1 METKQEYFAFISYQ
15 REDEEWAKWLAHELE
30 HYHLPLTLNGRDDLP
45 QELRPIFRDIDE
57 LSAGNLPKQ
66 IHNALECSKHLI
78 VICSPQSARSPWVN
92 KEIEEFISMEKTDN
106 IFPFIIDGI
115 AMCKNP
121 DDPEECFP
129 PALRNLPK
137 DDERLGAN
145 INENGHGNKLR
156 TCNDCPIKEERL
168 KQGDIYDKGRDAAVV
183 KIVAGMLG
191 LSFDTLWQRYERE
204 KAEEERRIKEQRD
217 NLLRVQSRFLA
228 KEANECLNRHQFD
241 KASLIALEALP
252 INLDKPN
259 RPYVKEADDALRES
273 TIDTS
278 PIIRFYKDSCIDIN
292 GTNYAVAEE
301 GYAISIWNTQLDRCV
316 KTIRLTGLIP
326 HGIDSWQQSHG
337 RFKLISLIERSE
349 SSYLIFSCNNCLY
362 ILDCLT
368 EQVSL
373 LYKSNL
379 NDITFSDIILS
390 PTRKHI
396 ICIATSDINSLGI
409 HKYTFILDMD
419 SLECIKNLSFN
430 TSISVSF
437 SPNGGL
443 IAFVGERSIHIYDI
457 AHDTYTNKLKR
468 TDVECGSFIDNSTF
482 VFSCSDNSLNKWN
495 LRSDEVELVYQCD
508 STIYG
513 IISDK
518 DLVSICTMSNDIVV
532 IDINCQTAIAK
543 RNWHSKII
551 FKSLS
556 KDKST
561 LTYTDDNSFR
571 IWNFRIRSNGQYL
584 LYYHFSPISC
594 VAYST
599 DYSSFVSASD
609 ECIKVWDVPQK
620 RIKGEFAISSSV
632 NQMLLSSINN
642 RIIYDDYNGIWNLNY
657 NSGELKKLSPR
668 APKIQLSPDEKWV
681 LIADANTIFLFDTIS
696 SELYKT
702 LKVPEGQIIF
712 GEDIIAFSPNGDYIA
727 ALTSPVDPS
736 MMIATLWDV
745 KSGVILTSISYEAG
759 YGKSVSFSP
768 DGNTVII
775 DNNLMWVYRKNQ
787 IQAID
792 KTKEASSLKTTND
805 SIVNDGIFV
814 LMERSIS
821 LQELIDETR
830 ERLKDNPLTPEE
842 RKKYYLD

>member
-1 METKQEYFAFISYQ
+1 MDKSKPFKNFAFISYSHTDKKAAEELQ
-15 REDEEWAKWLAHELE
+15 NVLDDFQLSDALKEKYPNRPEVLRE
-30 HYHLPLTLNGRDDLP
+30 
-45 QELRPIFRDIDE
+45 IFRDDTG
-57 LSAGNLPKQ
+57 LPAGSNLTVEIQKQ
-66 IHNALECSKHLI
+66 LDKSNYLI
-78 VICSPQSARSPWVN
+78 VICSPNAAKSEWVN
-92 KEIEEFISMEKTDN
+92 KEIDYFKTHRDSTH
-106 IFPFIIDGI
+106 IIPFIIDGV
-115 AMCKNP
+115 ANAKDK
-121 DDPEECFP
+121 DDQECFP
-129 PALRNLPK
+129 SALKSLEAR
-137 DDERLGAN
+137 GAN
-145 INENGHGNKLR
+145 VS
-156 TCNDCPIKEERL
+156 TFSFER
-168 KQGDIYDKGRDAAVV
+168 AVV
-183 KIVAGMLG
+183 EVIAGALEI
-191 LSFDTLWQRYERE
+191 DVDDLWQRHVR
-204 KAEEERRIKEQRD
+204 AEEEKKRQLKEQRD

-316 KTIRLTGLIP
+316 KTIRLTDLIP
-326 HGIDSWQQSHG
+326 QGLDNWQRSHG
-337 RFKLISLIERSE
+337 RFKLLKLVEIGE
-349 SSYLIFSCNNCLY
+349 SSNLFFSCNNYLY

-396 ICIATSDINSLGI
+396 ICIATSNITSLGI
-409 HKYTFILDMD
+409 HKYTFILNMN
-419 SLECIKNLSFN
+419 SLECNKDLSFN
-430 TSISVSF
+430 TSVSVSF

-443 IAFVGERSIHIYDI
+443 IAFVGERSIYIYDI

-482 VFSCSDNSLNKWN
+482 VFSCSDNSLNKWS

-508 STIYG
+508 SKIYG

-556 KDKST
+556 KNKST

-571 IWNFRIRSNGQYL
+571 TWNFRIRSNGQYL

-609 ECIKVWDVPQK
+609 ECIKVWDVLQK
-620 RIKGEFAISSSV
+620 RIIGDLAISSPIS
-632 NQMLLSSINN
+632 QMVLSSNHN

-657 NSGELKKLSPR
+657 ISGELKKLSPR
-668 APKIQLSPDEKWV
+668 APKIQLSPDDKLV

-702 LKVPEGQIIF
+702 LKVPEDQLIF

-727 ALTSPVDPS
+727 ALTSPDDPS

-745 KSGVILTSISYEAG
+745 KSGVIITSISYEAG
-759 YGKSVSFSP
+759 HGESVSFSP

-775 DNNLMWVYRKNQ
+775 DNNLMWDYRKNQ

-792 KTKEASSLKTTND
+792 KTKEASSLKTTNE

-814 LMERSIS
+814 LMERNIS

-830 ERLKDNPLTPEE
+830 ERFKDNPLTPEE

>member
-1 METKQEYFAFISYQ
+1 MTMEENKEYFVFISYSSL
-15 REDEEWAKWLAHELE
+15 DNEWAIWLRHELE
-30 HYHLPLTLNGRDDLP
+30 HYHLPASFNGRTDVRDN
-45 QELRPIFRDIDE
+45 LRKVFRDRDE
-57 LSAGNLPKQ
+57 LSAGPEWDEQVGK
-66 IHNALECSKHLI
+66 ALAATNNLI
-78 VICSPQSARSPWVN
+78 VICSPNAAKSEAVN
-92 KEIEEFISMEKTDN
+92 KEVETFIALGKEDH
-106 IFPFIIDGI
+106 IFPFIVEGD
-115 AMCKNP
+115 K
-121 DDPEECFP
+121 PENCFP
-129 PALRNLPK
+129 P
-137 DDERLGAN
+137 
-145 INENGHGNKLR
+145 
-156 TCNDCPIKEERL
+156 TL
-168 KQGDIYDKGRDAAVV
+168 KQSKLGGDVNKDGGRDSAFV
-183 KIVAGMLG
+183 KVVAGMLKVEFP
-191 LSFDTLWQRYERE
+191 SLWDRYEKE
-204 KAEEERRIKEQRD
+204 KAEEERKIREQRD
-217 NLLRVQSRFLA
+217 KLLIMQSRFLA
-228 KEANECLNRHQFD
+228 EKAKECLNRHKFD

-301 GYAISIWNTQLDRCV
+301 GYAISIWNTQLDSCV
-316 KTIRLTGLIP
+316 KTIRLTDHIP

-337 RFKLISLIERSE
+337 RFKLISLIERRE

-396 ICIATSDINSLGI
+396 ICIATSNITSLGI

-419 SLECIKNLSFN
+419 SLECIKDLYFN

-443 IAFVGERSIHIYDI
+443 IAFVGGRSIHIYDI

-482 VFSCSDNSLNKWN
+482 VFSCSDNSLNKWS
-495 LRSDEVELVYQCD
+495 LRSDEVEFVYQCD
-508 STIYG
+508 SKIYG

-532 IDINCQTAIAK
+532 IDINCQAVIAK
-543 RNWHSKII
+543 RNWHSKIL

-571 IWNFRIRSNGQYL
+571 TWNFRIRSNGQYL

-599 DYSSFVSASD
+599 DYSSFASASD
-609 ECIKVWDVPQK
+609 ECIKVWDVLQK
-620 RIKGEFAISSSV
+620 RIKGDFATSSPIS
-632 NQMLLSSINN
+632 QMVLSSNHN

-657 NSGELKKLSPR
+657 ISGELKKLSPR
-668 APKIQLSPDEKWV
+668 ASKIQLSPDDKLV
-681 LIADANTIFLFDTIS
+681 LIADANTISLFDTIS

-702 LKVPEGQIIF
+702 LKVPEDQMIL
-712 GEDIIAFSPNGDYIA
+712 GEDIVVFSSNGDYIA
-727 ALTSPVDPS
+727 ALTSPENPS
-736 MMIATLWDV
+736 LMVATLWDV
-745 KSGVILTSISYEAG
+745 KSGVLLTSISYEAG
-759 YGKSVSFSP
+759 FGESISFSP
-768 DGNTVII
+768 DGKAVII
-775 DNNLMWVYRKNQ
+775 DNNLIWDYRKNQ
-787 IQAID
+787 IQTIE
-792 KTKEASSLKTTND
+792 KTKKVSSVKTTKESE

-814 LMERSIS
+814 LMKRDIS